1 MFLTNKMTI
10 LKRTIIWL
18 SSIAIFSFTILLF
31 IGLEVRETIRHN
43 GLNRIHNI
51 LNHKIETIDNYVEQR
66 YVSLT
71 NITELFYFASRHH
84 TIFKKYF
91 WKHSPES
98 LQKKLTIIAKQNGFY
113 DIFLISLEGEIIYSV
128 KHESD
133 LYTNLLTGDY
143 RASQLAHVFKNA
155 LKNTKPYVSEF
166 HFYKPSNDYAAFIAE
181 PIIHNGK
188 IIGVSAAQIDNKTIQ
203 AVVNDSSELGKTGE
217 VITAVIDNEK
227 LINMFATRHTN
238 FPPHTFLIL
247 PQDNPIYEAVHGGR
261 GQKYMLDETGENS
274 VVAWGYQKELRC
286 GMMVKIDESELLYE
300 WYKQT
305 TSLLLLFFIGVM
317 VVFGMIIIA
326 LRSFAK
332 PIQELS
338 HNALL
343 ISNGH
348 YDIDINSSQ
357 YDHEWQLLTHAFQ
370 KMAIEIKQ
378 KMTQLYE
385 TNIALN
391 TQKSEL
397 EELNRTLE
405 TRIEDK
411 THKLQEYIKII
422 DQYVIT
428 SQTNTD
434 GIIIYAS
441 EAFCQIS
448 GYSKEQLLEQNHRII
463 RHPDMPD
470 DFFKNLWE
478 TISNGKIWHG
488 EIKNRKADGSN
499 YWVDTVIS
507 PNFENGKIIGYTAI
521 RHDITYQKRIEELA
535 ITDPMTD
542 LYNRR
547 HYILTIQEE
556 MNRAKRH
563 NHTMALM
570 MLDVDHFK
578 LYNDT
583 YGHQAGDDVL
593 IHIAKIL
600 KLYTTRSGE
609 YAFRLG
615 GEEFAIIVSDMSD
628 DEYLYLGH
636 RIRNETEAL
645 AILHKNNDASPY
657 VTISMG
663 IFVYRPESIMTH
675 EQLYK
680 EADEQ
685 LYVSKDQGR
694 NQVVIKISS
703 L

>member
-1 MFLTNKMTI
+1 MYLTNKMTV
-10 LKRTIIWL
+10 LKRTILWL

-51 LNHKIETIDNYVEQR
+51 LNHKIEAIDNYVEQR

-84 TIFKKYF
+84 TIFEKYF

-113 DIFLISLEGEIIYSV
+113 DIFLISLEGEIVYSV

-217 VITAVIDNEK
+217 VITAVKENEK
-227 LINMFATRHTN
+227 LINMFATRHTKVS
-238 FPPHTFLIL
+238 PHTFLIL
-247 PQDNPIYEAVHGGR
+247 PHDNPIYEAVRGGR

-305 TSLLLLFFIGVM
+305 TSLLLLFFIGVT

-378 KMTQLYE
+378 KVTQLYE
-385 TNIALN
+385 TNIVLN
-391 TQKSEL
+391 TQKCEL

-411 THKLQEYIKII
+411 TKKLQ
-422 DQYVIT
+422 
-428 SQTNTD
+428 
-434 GIIIYAS
+434 
-441 EAFCQIS
+441 
-448 GYSKEQLLEQNHRII
+448 
-463 RHPDMPD
+463 
-470 DFFKNLWE
+470 
-478 TISNGKIWHG
+478 
-488 EIKNRKADGSN
+488 
-499 YWVDTVIS
+499 
-507 PNFENGKIIGYTAI
+507 
-521 RHDITYQKRIEELA
+521 ELA
-535 ITDPMTD
+535 ITDPMTE

-578 LYNDT
+578 RYNDT

-593 IHIAKIL
+593 IRIAKIL
-600 KLYTTRSGE
+600 KQYTTRSGE
-609 YAFRLG
+609 YTFRLG

-628 DEYLYLGH
+628 DEYLYLGN

-645 AILHKNNDASPY
+645 AILHKNNDASQY

-663 IFVYRPESIMTH
+663 IFVYQPESIMTH

>member
-1 MFLTNKMTI
+1 MYLTNKMTI

-18 SSIAIFSFTILLF
+18 SSIAIFTFIILLF
-31 IGLEVRETIRHN
+31 IGWEVRETIRHN

-51 LNHKIETIDNYVEQR
+51 LNHKIEAIDNYVQQR

-84 TIFKKYF
+84 TIFKRDF
-91 WKHSPES
+91 WNHSPES
-98 LQKKLTIIAKQNGFY
+98 LQNKLAFITTKNDFY
-113 DIFLISLEGEIIYSV
+113 DIFLISIDGDVLYSV
-128 KHESD
+128 KHEDD
-133 LYTNLLTGDY
+133 LHTNLFTGRY
-143 RASQLAHVFKNA
+143 SRSKLAEVFKDA
-155 LKNTKPYVSEF
+155 LKNKTPYISD
-166 HFYKPSNDYAAFIAE
+166 FYFYQPSHDYAAFIAQ
-181 PIIHNGK
+181 PILDNGK
-188 IIGVSAAQIDNKTIQ
+188 IIGVVAVQIDNKEIE

-217 VITAVIDNEK
+217 VISAVIENEK
-227 LINMFATRHTN
+227 LINIFATRHTN
-238 FPPHTFLIL
+238 FFPHTFLML
-247 PQDNPIYEAVHGGR
+247 PQDNPIYEAVRGGSGR
-261 GQKYMLDETGENS
+261 KYMVDETGENS
-274 VVAWGYQKELRC
+274 VVAWSYQKELRC

-305 TSLLLLFFIGVM
+305 TSLLLLFFIGVT

-348 YDIDINSSQ
+348 YDIEINSSE

-645 AILHKNNDASPY
+645 AILHKNNDASQY

>member
-1 MFLTNKMTI
+1 MYLTNKMTV
-10 LKRTIIWL
+10 LKRTILWL

-84 TIFKKYF
+84 SIFKKYF

-217 VITAVIDNEK
+217 VITAVIENKK
-227 LINMFATRHTN
+227 LINMFATRHTKI
-238 FPPHTFLIL
+238 PPYTFLIL
-247 PQDNPIYEAVHGGR
+247 PQDNPIYEAVRGGR

-378 KMTQLYE
+378 KVTQLYE
-385 TNIALN
+385 TNIVLN

-411 THKLQEYIKII
+411 TKKLQ
-422 DQYVIT
+422 
-428 SQTNTD
+428 
-434 GIIIYAS
+434 
-441 EAFCQIS
+441 
-448 GYSKEQLLEQNHRII
+448 
-463 RHPDMPD
+463 
-470 DFFKNLWE
+470 
-478 TISNGKIWHG
+478 
-488 EIKNRKADGSN
+488 
-499 YWVDTVIS
+499 
-507 PNFENGKIIGYTAI
+507 
-521 RHDITYQKRIEELA
+521 ELA

-570 MLDVDHFK
+570 MLDVDLFK

-593 IHIAKIL
+593 IRIAKIL
-600 KLYTTRSGE
+600 KQYTIRSGE
-609 YAFRLG
+609 FAFRLG

-645 AILHKNNDASPY
+645 AILHKNNDASQY